1 MAEETKTLLTEC
13 IRKRSDDFVLTRP
26 DGSRVAQPRKD
37 WYALCCRSG
46 LGKKWSDK
54 HADGKTSTHY
64 EGLQMQDLRRSAVRR
79 LIQRGIAEKVA
90 MMISG
95 HKTRSVFDGYNIIN
109 DRDLEQ
115 AAKLQE
121 PSAQPAVSQVENRHK
136 TVTPGFAHS

>member
-1 MAEETKTLLTEC
+1 
-13 IRKRSDDFVLTRP
+13 
-26 DGSRVAQPRKD
+26 
-37 WYALCCRSG
+37 
-46 LGKKWSDK
+46 
-54 HADGKTSTHY
+54 
-64 EGLQMQDLRRSAVRR
+64 MQDLRRSAVRR

-121 PSAQPAVSQVENRHK
+121 PSAQPSVSEVENRHK
-136 TVTPGFAHS
+136 TVAPGFARS